1 MAKKK
6 GIPVSKIFEVVQDV
20 QSASARSGEQ
30 VKVEVLVG
38 AGAHPEHVEALKKAF
53 MPETAK
59 ASVLVWDL
67 ASRAQVAPDADTD
80 LVVIAVGTQGSMA
93 AQVALRCVEQDDP
106 VPCALVVPTAL
117 EAPHITEGAEQYIDI
132 VAATESDAVTE
143 KLAESISHSP
153 KRILLARSFP
163 FCRKAVAS
171 ALIQESAFANAGVGA
186 ISFIPNADLPVM
198 LATQEKLAL
207 DLMNVY
213 GKDISAQTAVDLALV
228 AGAGFAYRALARSVS
243 SSLPGLGW
251 ALKGAIGYGGTLIS
265 GKGVEA
271 HITGELPIDPSRIAA
286 AISGLRNAKATGED
300 KDEEPII
307 IPLLAQG
314 TQEGTAD
321 SGYIEIG

>member
-6 GIPVSKIFEVVQDV
+6 GIPVSKILEVVQDV
-20 QSASARSGEQ
+20 QSASARSDEQ

-38 AGAHPEHVEALKKAF
+38 DGAHPEHVQALKKAF
-53 MPETAK
+53 VPETAK

-80 LVVIAVGTQGSMA
+80 LVVIAVGTQGREA
-93 AQVALRCVEQDDP
+93 AQVALRCVEEEDP

-132 VAATESDAVTE
+132 VAATESDAVME

-153 KRILLARSFP
+153 ERILLARSFP

-171 ALIQESAFANAGVGA
+171 ALIQESALANAGVGA
-186 ISFIPNADLPVM
+186 IAFIPNADLPVM

-213 GKDISAQTAVDLALV
+213 GKGISAQSAVDLAMV

-243 SSLPGLGW
+243 KAVPGLGW
-251 ALKGAIGYGGTLIS
+251 ALKSAIGFGGTVIS

-271 HITGELPIDPSRIAA
+271 HITGELPIDPSS
-286 AISGLRNAKATGED
+286 ISFTMPDFRHAKVEED
-300 KDEEPII
+300 GKEEEPII
-307 IPLLAQG
+307 IPLLSQGAQTDSG
-314 TQEGTAD
+314 D